1 MIKVYKLQQLLI
13 FESGNM
19 NKKGFV
25 RTLEAVIA
33 VIIVLGII
41 LVVTPEPASRQS
53 ETPESLKEAQSF
65 ILDRISANEAQRTCI
80 QRLAPTASGECS
92 YLCSDID
99 LFVRQNQPKGY
110 DYRCEICNNSSTF
123 SPSLPLDKSLYTD
136 SRLIATNPAKVLRL
150 VFWEQ

>member
-1 MIKVYKLQQLLI
+1 MAHNLQQQSI

-41 LVVTPEPASRQS
+41 LVVTPSRPSQES
-53 ETPESLKEAQSF
+53 ETPATIKEAQSF
-65 ILDRISANEAQRTCI
+65 ILDRISTNEAHRNCI
-80 QRLAPTASGECS
+80 QTAAAGECIS
-92 YLCSDID
+92 PCPAID
-99 LFVRQNQPKGY
+99 TFVRDNQPKGY
-110 DYRCEICNNSSTF
+110 DYRCEICNSAGTC

>member
-1 MIKVYKLQQLLI
+1 
-13 FESGNM
+13 M

-41 LVVTPEPASRQS
+41 LVVTPSRPSQDS
-53 ETPESLKEAQSF
+53 ETPATIKESQSF
-65 ILDRISANEAQRTCI
+65 ILDRISTDEAHRSCI
-80 QRLAPTASGECS
+80 QTAAAGECRTP
-92 YLCSDID
+92 CQAID
-99 LFVRQNQPKGY
+99 LFIRDHQPKGY
-110 DYRCEICNNSSTF
+110 AYRCEICNSASTC

-150 VFWEQ
+150 IFWEQ

>member
-1 MIKVYKLQQLLI
+1 MAHKLQQQLI

-41 LVVTPEPASRQS
+41 LVVAPKPSSQQS

-65 ILDRISANEAQRTCI
+65 ILDRISTNEAQRTCI
-80 QRLAPTASGECS
+80 QNLAPTAAGECAA
-92 YLCSDID
+92 LCPSID
-99 LFVRQNQPKGY
+99 TFVQQNQPKGY
-110 DYRCEICNNSSTF
+110 DYRCEICNSASTCSSA
-123 SPSLPLDKSLYTD
+123 LPLDKSLYTD
-136 SRLIATNPAKVLRL
+136 SRLIATTPAKVLRL
-150 VFWEQ
+150 VFWAQ